1 MRYTEEQVVA
11 AVETLT
17 MERLHAW
24 VREGWIVPASGETF
38 VTYTE
43 IDVARVRLVCDL
55 TDTLAVGEEAVP
67 VILSLIDQVHGLR
80 SELKRIVA
88 AIEQQPE
95 PVKHAI
101 LSRIAER
108 PDD

>member
-1 MRYTEEQVVA
+1 MRYTEDQVVA

-17 MERLHAW
+17 VERLHAW
-24 VREGWIVPASGETF
+24 VREGWIVPASGERV

-55 TDTLAVGEEAVP
+55 TDTLEVGEEAVP

-80 SELKRIVA
+80 SELKRVVA
-88 AIEQQPE
+88 AVEQQPE
-95 PVKHAI
+95 PVRQAI
-101 LSRIAER
+101 LGEIAQR
-108 PDD
+108 DDD